1 MDGGL
6 VAFGLAILVVGIF
19 IFVAILLTGKR
30 SYSFNKENYQA
41 RFLAIENNLKKDNP
55 SSYSLAIIEGDKL
68 LDRALLE
75 MGTQGKT
82 TGDRLK
88 KASSKFTEVNSVW
101 RAHKFRNAVAHDTD
115 FEVSYQQA
123 KNILAVYKQA
133 LKDLGAI

>member
-1 MDGGL
+1 MDGGV
-6 VAFGLAILVVGIF
+6 VAFGVAILIVGLLIF
-19 IFVAILLTGKR
+19 IAILLTGKR
-30 SYSFNKENYQA
+30 SYSFNKEVYQA
-41 RFLAIENNLKKDNP
+41 RFLAIENKLKKDNP
-55 SSYSLAIIEGDKL
+55 ASYAMCIIESDKL
-68 LDRALLE
+68 LDRALHE

-82 TGDRLK
+82 
-88 KASSKFTEVNSVW
+88 SKFTEVNSVW

>member
-30 SYSFNKENYQA
+30 SYAFNKENYQA

-68 LDRALLE
+68 LDRALHE